1 MPSTFKYHNV
11 HSDEENNNTSHHRHK
26 TCTKTYLPPTLSPRY
41 HSEEH
46 LPTQRTV
53 RRRTSAIPLRG
64 HSNPR
69 GLCALKTQ
77 YQETNEMKNFT
88 FTAIWLVWLILG
100 VVLAFIGIVSP
111 IVALLPILLPI
122 GFIFAMMLIT
132 EWSTLFTMIL
142 QKRMEKKKED

>member
-1 MPSTFKYHNV
+1 MRSTSKSLNV
-11 HSDEENNNTSHHRHK
+11 HLNEKDSHSSHHRHK
-26 TCTKTYLPPTLSPRY
+26 TGTKTHLPSALSPGH

-46 LPTQRTV
+46 HPAQRTV

-64 HSNPR
+64 HPNPR

-88 FTAIWLVWLILG
+88 FTLIWLVWLFSAVI
-100 VVLAFIGIVSP
+100 LAFIGIVSP

>member
-11 HSDEENNNTSHHRHK
+11 HLNEKDNNSSNNRHK
-26 TCTKTYLPPTLSPRY
+26 TGTKTHIPPTLSPGH

-46 LPTQRTV
+46 RPAQRTV

-64 HSNPR
+64 HPNPR
-69 GLCALKTQ
+69 GLCAIKTQ

-88 FTAIWLVWLILG
+88 FTLIWLVWLIS
-100 VVLAFIGIVSP
+100 VVILAFIGIVSP

-132 EWSTLFTMIL
+132 EWSTLFTMLL

>member
-1 MPSTFKYHNV
+1 MRSTFKYHNV
-11 HSDEENNNTSHHRHK
+11 HLNEENNNTSHHRHK
-26 TCTKTYLPPTLSPRY
+26 TGTKTNLPSALSPEY

-46 LPTQRTV
+46 RPAQRPV

-64 HSNPR
+64 HPYPR
-69 GLCALKTQ
+69 GICTLKTQ

-88 FTAIWLVWLILG
+88 FTTIWLVWLILG
-100 VVLAFIGIVSP
+100 VVLACIGIVSP

-122 GFIFAMMLIT
+122 GFIFALMLIT

-142 QKRMEKKKED
+142 QNRMEKKKED

>member
-11 HSDEENNNTSHHRHK
+11 HLNEENNNTRHHRHK
-26 TCTKTYLPPTLSPRY
+26 TGTKTYLPTALSPGY

-46 LPTQRTV
+46 RPAQRPV

-64 HSNPR
+64 HTNTR

-88 FTAIWLVWLILG
+88 FTLIWLVWLILG
-100 VVLAFIGIVSP
+100 VILALIGIVSP

-132 EWSTLFTMIL
+132 EWSTLFTMLL

>member
-1 MPSTFKYHNV
+1 MPSTFKSHNV
-11 HSDEENNNTSHHRHK
+11 HLNEENNNSSHHRHK
-26 TCTKTYLPPTLSPRY
+26 TCTKTYLPPALSPRY

-46 LPTQRTV
+46 LPAQRTV

-64 HSNPR
+64 HPNPR
-69 GLCALKTQ
+69 WICALKTQ
-77 YQETNEMKNFT
+77 HQETNEMKNFT
-88 FTAIWLVWLILG
+88 FTAIWLVWLISS
-100 VVLAFIGIVSP
+100 VILAFIGIVSP